1 MGLLAATALFAQGT
15 GQISG
20 RVLDASGAAIPGTS
34 IQLLVQG
41 GATPI
46 AVQETNQEGLFQ
58 FIGVRP
64 INYDLAVEAKGFQK
78 QILRGIKVDAGLTL
92 SLPPLTLEVSTQA
105 EVVEVTAEVQGVQ
118 TSNAEIATSVTN
130 EQVRRLPTLNRSPL
144 GLITTQAGVT
154 SNNRTNTTINGMRP
168 SFTNVT
174 IDGINIQDN
183 FIRTNGLDFLPNLLL
198 MDQVA
203 EMTITTSNTTAAD
216 GSGASQIKFVT
227 PSGTNEYHGSLYW
240 YNRNNIASANTWFGN
255 RNRTAR
261 PFLNQNQ
268 AGGTLGG
275 PVVKDK
281 LFFYGNY
288 ELFRL
293 RQQSNATRTILRES
307 ARQGILSYRDTA
319 GNVRT
324 INPLTT
330 VGVTADPLMQ
340 QFIGQIPGPE
350 NINRNDIGDGLN
362 TGGYQ
367 FNIQNNRTR
376 DNMTGKVDYVANTKN
391 VFSWTMLWN
400 RDIVDRTDLA
410 NDYSTAPKVKND
422 GAVLGT
428 QGTWRFSPTP
438 GFTNELRGGFNLTP
452 AKFLTDETFGRAIF
466 TLPLVSNP
474 INTFRAQGRQTDT
487 YNFQNN
493 ANWFKGKHS
502 ISFGLHYQKINTDP
516 FNDAGN
522 IPVYAM
528 GVSAANTRG
537 LTTANV
543 PGLRATDVGIANG
556 LLSLHAG
563 FLTSVAQTFN
573 VTSIDSGFVDGATNL
588 RRYRMNNFA
597 FYVND
602 TWRVSRKLTMT
613 LGLRW
618 ETYTRVTDK
627 DALGLLPRL
636 DGGQTFIQALM
647 SPNSVLDFAGTVVNR
662 PFYGNDLNNLGP
674 NVGIAYQPFGD
685 NKTVIRAG
693 FSTQF
698 PNDDFIQTIRNNVN
712 TNSGLG
718 QNVTVANLVSVA
730 SNPTAVPVPAF
741 RVPRTF
747 ADNYAV
753 DTQTAFG
760 MPDPNLRTPYVMQWN
775 FGIQRE
781 IARGVLDVRYV
792 GNRAVKQWR
801 AFDYN
806 QVLVRENELPGYFS
820 DFMRAYNNGL
830 RSLAANNTFLPAY
843 NPNIPGSQPLPFF
856 AQLPSGGLLTNATI
870 IGNIQRGEVGN
881 LASTYQIN
889 RLNGPF
895 SFFNNRNALGTNS
908 VSNYSSAA
916 YHGLQ
921 MDYRRTF
928 RGGLQLQANYTY
940 SKVMSDASGDGQT
953 RFEPFLDMQ
962 NPGIERGR
970 VPFDLTHA
978 FKMNGVWDLPFG
990 KGMKFDIANP
1000 ILNQMFGGWSV
1011 SGFMTLQSGNPFSI
1025 TAPRGTLNRTAR
1037 SANNTAF
1044 VLTGKAQL
1052 DDVLSFRMTPDGPY
1066 FVSAS
1071 AIGPDGRGVAPDGR
1085 APFDGQ
1091 VFYNPAPG
1099 MIAGLQRNYFS
1110 GPRFYNTDLAIL
1122 KTFPITEGQRLEF
1135 RSEWFNLTNTP
1146 SFYFNG
1152 GDINSATFGR
1162 ITATASGRRIIQFGL
1177 YYKF

>member
-1 MGLLAATALFAQGT
+1 
-15 GQISG
+15 
-20 RVLDASGAAIPGTS
+20 
-34 IQLLVQG
+34 
-41 GATPI
+41 
-46 AVQETNQEGLFQ
+46 
-58 FIGVRP
+58 
-64 INYDLAVEAKGFQK
+64 
-78 QILRGIKVDAGLTL
+78 
-92 SLPPLTLEVSTQA
+92 
-105 EVVEVTAEVQGVQ
+105 
-118 TSNAEIATSVTN
+118 
-130 EQVRRLPTLNRSPL
+130 
-144 GLITTQAGVT
+144 
-154 SNNRTNTTINGMRP
+154 
-168 SFTNVT
+168 
-174 IDGINIQDN
+174 
-183 FIRTNGLDFLPNLLL
+183 
-198 MDQVA
+198 
-203 EMTITTSNTTAAD
+203 
-216 GSGASQIKFVT
+216 
-227 PSGTNEYHGSLYW
+227 
-240 YNRNNIASANTWFGN
+240 
-255 RNRTAR
+255 
-261 PFLNQNQ
+261 
-268 AGGTLGG
+268 
-275 PVVKDK
+275 
-281 LFFYGNY
+281 
-288 ELFRL
+288 
-293 RQQSNATRTILRES
+293 
-307 ARQGILSYRDTA
+307 
-319 GNVRT
+319 
-324 INPLTT
+324 
-330 VGVTADPLMQ
+330 
-340 QFIGQIPGPE
+340 
-350 NINRNDIGDGLN
+350 
-362 TGGYQ
+362 
-367 FNIQNNRTR
+367 
-376 DNMTGKVDYVANTKN
+376 
-391 VFSWTMLWN
+391 
-400 RDIVDRTDLA
+400 
-410 NDYSTAPKVKND
+410 
-422 GAVLGT
+422 
-428 QGTWRFSPTP
+428 
-438 GFTNELRGGFNLTP
+438 
-452 AKFLTDETFGRAIF
+452 
-466 TLPLVSNP
+466 
-474 INTFRAQGRQTDT
+474 
-487 YNFQNN
+487 
-493 ANWFKGKHS
+493 
-502 ISFGLHYQKINTDP
+502 
-516 FNDAGN
+516 
-522 IPVYAM
+522 
-528 GVSAANTRG
+528 
-537 LTTANV
+537 
-543 PGLRATDVGIANG
+543 
-556 LLSLHAG
+556 
-563 FLTSVAQTFN
+563 
-573 VTSIDSGFVDGATNL
+573 
-588 RRYRMNNFA
+588 
-597 FYVND
+597 
-602 TWRVSRKLTMT
+602 SRKLTLT

-627 DALGLLPRL
+627 DGLGLLPRL

-647 SPNSVLDFAGTVVNR
+647 NPNSVLDFAGTVLNR

-712 TNSGLG
+712 TNSGLAQG
-718 QNVTVANLVSVA
+718 VSVQNLVSRA
-730 SNPTAVPVPAF
+730 SNPTAVPVPNF
-741 RVPRTF
+741 VVPRTF
-747 ADNYAV
+747 AQNYAA
-753 DTQTAFG
+753 DAQTAFG

-781 IARGVLDVRYV
+781 VARGVLDVRYV

-806 QVLVRENELPGYFS
+806 QVLVRESELPGYFS

-830 RSLAANNTFLPAY
+830 RSLAVNNTFLPAY

-895 SFFNNRNALGTNS
+895 SFFNNPNALGTNS

-928 RGGLQLQANYTY
+928 RGGLQMQANYTY

-978 FKMNGVWDLPFG
+978 FKVNGVWDLPFG
-990 KGMKFDIANP
+990 RGMKFDIANP

-1044 VLTGKAQL
+1044 VLTDKARL
-1052 DDVLSFRMTPDGPY
+1052 DDILSFRMTPDGPY

-1071 AIGPDGRGVAPDGR
+1071 AIGSDGRGVAPDGR

-1091 VFYNPAPG
+1091 IFYNPAPG

-1162 ITATASGRRIIQFGL
+1162 ITSTASSRRIIQFGL